1 MGVAIVTG
9 ASSGIGKQFAIELSK
24 RNDITQIWSIARKVE
39 QLDELKKQCGD
50 KIFPVVCDLTNEAD
64 IEKYAAQLNELKPNV
79 TLLINCA
86 GYAKFGT
93 YKDISL
99 DVVVNMVDLDVIA
112 VIKMTRLTLPFMGKG
127 ARIMNIA
134 SAAAFQ
140 PLPGINVYAASK
152 AFVLN
157 YSRALNCELKDADIS
172 VTAVCPGWTK
182 TNFNKVAES
191 GGNKNEVT
199 NFMFSTTPQFVV
211 EKSLSATDKR
221 KSVCTPGVFPTV
233 QRFFAKILPVSWT
246 ISIWNKMRK

>member
-39 QLDELKKQCGD
+39 QLDDLKKQCGD

-64 IEKYAAQLNELKPNV
+64 IDKYSTQLNELKPDV

-99 DVVVNMVDLDVIA
+99 DVAVNMVDLDVIA
-112 VIKMTRLTLPFMGKG
+112 VIKMTRLTLPYMGKG
-127 ARIMNIA
+127 ARIINIA

-140 PLPGINVYAASK
+140 PLPGMNVYAASK
-152 AFVLN
+152 AFVLS
-157 YSRALNCELKDADIS
+157 YSRALHCELKGADIS

-211 EKSLSATDKR
+211 EKALNAADKR
-221 KSVCTPGVFPTV
+221 KCVCTPGAFPTV

-246 ISIWNKMRK
+246 ISIWDKMRK